1 MCVCETERGIM
12 RKSHEQT
19 MKFLALKL
27 ILNSFVPQK
36 IRDNVYQYFPEYG
49 EKQNLE
55 REF

>member
-1 MCVCETERGIM
+1 MCVCETERGII

-19 MKFLALKL
+19 MRFLALKL

-36 IRDNVYQYFPEYG
+36 IRDNIYQYFPEYG

-55 REF
+55 NFN